1 VIWRVRHRHEF
12 ERVRRDGVRIRPE
25 SDDQIV
31 NRALWSQVIVEPPGS
46 PPRLGFVIGR
56 SVGGAVV
63 RNRLRRRL
71 RAAFA
76 TAAESGAMVSG
87 RYVIGASPKA
97 VELTFDQLSAA
108 VGSICEQAARLVP
121 IGSVADVVHAERAR

>member
-25 SDDQIV
+25 SGDQFV
-31 NRALWSQVIVEPPGS
+31 NRALWSQVIVEPVGT
-46 PPRLGFVIGR
+46 PPRLGFAIGR
-56 SVGGAVV
+56 PVGGAVV

-76 TAAESGAMVSG
+76 TLADGGDMVPG
-87 RYVIGASPKA
+87 RYVVGASPSA
-97 VELTFDQLSAA
+97 AELTFEQLSTAA
-108 VGSICEQAARLVP
+108 ASICEQAARLVP
-121 IGSVADVVHAERAR
+121 VGTVAAAGNGEAP